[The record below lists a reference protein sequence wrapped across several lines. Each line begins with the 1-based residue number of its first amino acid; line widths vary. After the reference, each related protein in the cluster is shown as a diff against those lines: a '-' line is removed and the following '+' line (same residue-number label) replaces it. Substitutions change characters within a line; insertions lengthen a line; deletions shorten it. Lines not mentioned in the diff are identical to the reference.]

1 MVIVSGSAVRSF
13 EKNTL
18 MPVSKP
24 LALLSLLLSATPLLA
39 AEQVAC
45 HVNYGG
51 ETQTIVAMPSSQPY
65 TIPPKAI
72 GSLFLFRVV
81 FEALPSAPAA
91 IKIYSYVDR
100 NEGVALIH
108 QASYAYPA
116 ATRSQGQF
124 GFTGQQRVYEPLR
137 DGELQYWCDMQTA
150 REPS

>member
-1 MVIVSGSAVRSF
+1 MVIVSGSAVLLP

-18 MPVSKP
+18 MPLLKF
-24 LALLSLLLSATPLLA
+24 LAALSLLLSPMPLVA

-45 HVNYGG
+45 HVTYGG
-51 ETQTIVAMPSSQPY
+51 ETQTIAATPSSQPY

-81 FEALPSAPAA
+81 FEALPGTPAA
-91 IKIYSYVDR
+91 IKVYSYVDR

-116 ATRSQGQF
+116 ATRSQGPF
-124 GFTGQQRVYEPLR
+124 GFTGQQLVYEPLR

-150 REPS
+150 KEPS